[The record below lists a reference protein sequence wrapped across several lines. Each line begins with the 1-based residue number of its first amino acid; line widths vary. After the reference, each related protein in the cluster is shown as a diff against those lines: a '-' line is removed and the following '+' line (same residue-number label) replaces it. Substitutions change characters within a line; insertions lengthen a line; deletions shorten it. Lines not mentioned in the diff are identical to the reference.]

1 MSTSLADTAS
11 QPSARRELIA
21 PLWHTTVFVLF
32 VLIYAFFER
41 TKVSRLESQHITS
54 RVPLYLFMIGF
65 ELVLVC
71 YVWFLGVKPA
81 GGSFLSLVG
90 GQWKTVG
97 DVLRD
102 IGIAFVFWMVV
113 ITMLVGLRVVL
124 GQNPQMLRAARIV
137 SPQNTQEMIL
147 WACVA
152 LAAGTCE
159 EFVFRGYLQKQFQ
172 AITGSDV
179 AAVGLQAVVFGA
191 AHSYQGVKGM
201 ITITVYGALFGI
213 LAVYRKS
220 LRPGMIQH
228 VMQDTSAGI
237 IGALF
242 LKRLGKTPAIFFF

>member
-1 MSTSLADTAS
+1 
-11 QPSARRELIA
+11 
-21 PLWHTTVFVLF
+21 
-32 VLIYAFFER
+32 
-41 TKVSRLESQHITS
+41 
-54 RVPLYLFMIGF
+54 
-65 ELVLVC
+65 
-71 YVWFLGVKPA
+71 
-81 GGSFLSLVG
+81 
-90 GQWKTVG
+90 
-97 DVLRD
+97 
-102 IGIAFVFWMVV
+102 
-113 ITMLVGLRVVL
+113 
-124 GQNPQMLRAARIV
+124 
-137 SPQNTQEMIL
+137 MIL

>member
-1 MSTSLADTAS
+1 MAYHCLCAVCPYLRFLRTDQGIPFGKSAHHVQGAAVSLHD
-11 QPSARRELIA
+11 RI
-21 PLWHTTVFVLF
+21 
-32 VLIYAFFER
+32 R
-41 TKVSRLESQHITS
+41 T
-54 RVPLYLFMIGF
+54 G
-65 ELVLVC
+65 
-71 YVWFLGVKPA
+71 LGVLRVVLRCKASGRQFPVF
-81 GGSFLSLVG
+81 GRRPVENG
-90 GQWKTVG
+90 W

-102 IGIAFVFWMVV
+102 IGITFVFWMVV

-179 AAVGLQAVVFGA
+179 AAVGLQAIVFGA

-242 LKRLGKTPAIFFF
+242 LKRLGKTPAIFF